1 MRVQENV
8 ARAHV
13 GADVQAFFVMQV
25 TMETYNKKKK
35 CNKIKGLEA
44 QGALQ

>member
-1 MRVQENV
+1 MLREHMPAQTY
-8 ARAHV
+8 RP
-13 GADVQAFFVMQV
+13 FFVMQV